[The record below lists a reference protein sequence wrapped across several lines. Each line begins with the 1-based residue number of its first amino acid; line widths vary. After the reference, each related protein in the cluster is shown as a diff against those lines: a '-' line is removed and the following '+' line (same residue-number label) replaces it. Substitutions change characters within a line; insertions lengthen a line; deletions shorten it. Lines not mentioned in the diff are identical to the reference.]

1 MRIRALVAALAV
13 LGLVAVACDN
23 EEGGG
28 GGGGAGG
35 ERPGV
40 TDTEIKV
47 GGVVSKTNLNG
58 VPYEESQ
65 VGAKLYFDKVNA
77 DGGVHGREIVSV
89 GVTDDQS
96 NANANLAAN
105 RALVEE
111 DEVFAVI
118 PESVLSFTG
127 AEYLTQQGTPTFGW
141 NINQEWSEGP
151 NLFGQV
157 GSYLCFECPSI
168 VSSVLATQLGV
179 ERAAVFA
186 YGGIPQSEDCAVGT
200 VRGLEKYGIEVPVQ
214 DTSLS
219 FGFTDTSAAVAAV
232 REDNVE
238 LITTC
243 MDINGTATLAA
254 DMQDAGLDIVAYS
267 PQGYDQDTL
276 AELGSQLEGF
286 YFQTQFWPFQVPDPP
301 EGMQEYLD
309 AIDEAGLEPSE
320 QTLTGWIN
328 ARLFVEGLE
337 AAGEDFTQESVVEAI
352 NSMEEPFT
360 AGGILPPTIYW
371 AETDDYPEGSHGPA
385 ENALACVAYVQ
396 VQNGEF
402 VPALGEEGKPFICFE
417 GNNQVDETGVPS
429 IDDPTYLPE

>member
-1 MRIRALVAALAV
+1 MKVRALVAALGV
-13 LGLVAVACDN
+13 LALVAAACDN
-23 EEGGG
+23 EESSGGG
-28 GGGGAGG
+28 TEG

-40 TDTEIKV
+40 TDTQIKV

-58 VPYEESQ
+58 VPYEQSQ

-96 NANANLAAN
+96 DANANLAAN

-111 DEVFAVI
+111 EDVFAVI

-127 AEYLTQQGTPTFGW
+127 AEYLVQQGTPTFGW
-141 NINQEWSEGP
+141 NINQEWAEGP

-157 GSYLCFECPSI
+157 GSYLCFECPSLP
-168 VSSVLATQLGV
+168 SSVLATQLDI

-200 VRGLEKYGIEVPVQ
+200 INGLEKYGIEVPVQ

-219 FGFTDTSAAVAAV
+219 FGFTDTSAAVSAA
-232 REDNVE
+232 RENDIQ

-276 AELGSQLEGF
+276 AELGGQLEGF
-286 YFQTQFWPFQVPDPP
+286 YFQTQFWPFQVPNPP

-309 AIDEAGLEPSE
+309 AIEDAGLEPSE

-337 AAGEDFTQESVVEAI
+337 AAGEDVTQESLVEAI
-352 NSMEEPFT
+352 NSMDEPFT
-360 AGGILPPTIYW
+360 AGGILPPNIYW

-385 ENALACVAYVQ
+385 ENGLACVAFVQ
-396 VQNGEF
+396 VQEGEF
-402 VPALGEEGKPFICFE
+402 VPTLGEDGKPFICFE
-417 GNNQVDETGVPS
+417 GSNQIDQTGVANL
-429 IDDPTYLPE
+429 DDPTYLPE